1 MHDQDLDEWCELMSG
16 RETEAPPHVRKE
28 TTLLRDAVLRQID
41 EVAQKEAS
49 PEHREAQLDS
59 LLAEATKRGLL
70 AEKPRSLSERLLQ
83 GLERSLPRFPRWV
96 PVAATAAIVVVVGV
110 MVTTNVP
117 ERPEVELE
125 RSASQLGGPIESAN
139 PEKAATELAIAL
151 RGLGLKPS
159 VEQDDGLWIVE
170 VLLPMPTPPE
180 IQAFLAKR
188 HLTAQADGLLRATFV
203 AAATSSRRSP

>member
-1 MHDQDLDEWCELMSG
+1 
-16 RETEAPPHVRKE
+16 
-28 TTLLRDAVLRQID
+28 
-41 EVAQKEAS
+41 
-49 PEHREAQLDS
+49 
-59 LLAEATKRGLL
+59 
-70 AEKPRSLSERLLQ
+70 LSERLLQ